1 VADAVIEF
9 AAPAGFWLAL
19 AALGVLAAHLIRRRA
34 RRQVVPFLPLWSAV
48 AAQRRGGFGAAL
60 VRRLDLLLVLLAC
73 ALVAGAAGVPLLPG
87 VPSSVRDLVLVI
99 DGDVTARAGA
109 RDRRLRQLA
118 AAEIHRRAPGTR
130 FVVIS
135 VTDDGAAV
143 WSGTEAAGALAAVRS
158 HRPGWTPAPREPAV
172 ALARE
177 AARGLRE
184 ADVVLCTHR
193 PGRPEGV
200 RLRTLVEQVKNAGFA
215 SLEVIGDPEGG
226 GFLAR
231 AGLRGDGP
239 VEIGGLWKG
248 EVDGTRVVTVP
259 LPAAGRVVLTA
270 RASDDAFAPDDSVFL
285 ELPEKTVPRVLVVA
299 DGEPSPFLTA
309 ALQALEATG
318 AIRGPLDRAPPAR
331 ALDARSVYDVMVFD
345 RCAPPEQAAGLRA
358 LYLAPP
364 PGALPFRVGEPGAA
378 PLLFDVVRDHPVLQG
393 LDLGRVAPLRARA
406 VFGGDVLASA
416 APGPVLAVA
425 PAWIALGFDPD
436 GCVFAA
442 SPAYPLFL
450 RNCIRH
456 LADAAPA
463 AGALFHAVGDPAP
476 VSGVA
481 TVEGHGSWRVG
492 ERLLG
497 PPGFWEIGDETLAVN
512 LLWPGLDLNPPG
524 DESDPLP
531 PVGDPGRPDRPL
543 APEFAAAGLAAL
555 LLAWWLFWR

>member
-1 VADAVIEF
+1 MIEF

-19 AALGVLAAHLIRRRA
+19 AAAGVLAAHLIRRRA

-73 ALVAGAAGVPLLPG
+73 ALVATAAGAPFEPG
-87 VPSSVRDLVLVI
+87 TPSRVRDLVLVV
-99 DGDVTARAGA
+99 DGDVTLRAGERA
-109 RDRRLRQLA
+109 RRLRQLA
-118 AAEIHRRAPGTR
+118 AAEIRRRAPGTR

-143 WSGTEAAGALAAVRS
+143 WSGSDVAGALAAVRA
-158 HRPGWTPAPREPAV
+158 HRPGWTPAPRAPAL

-177 AARGLRE
+177 AARTLRE
-184 ADVVLCTHR
+184 PDVVLCTHR
-193 PGRPEGV
+193 PGRPDGV
-200 RLRTLVEQVKNAGFA
+200 RLRTLALPVSNAGVT

-231 AGLRGDGP
+231 VGLRGDGP
-239 VEIGGLWKG
+239 VEIEGLWTG
-248 EVDGTRVVTVP
+248 EVDGRRVVTVP
-259 LPAAGRVVLTA
+259 LPGSGPVVLTV
-270 RASDDAFAPDDSVFL
+270 RAADDGFAPDDAAYL
-285 ELPEKTVPRVLVVA
+285 RLPERTVPRVLVVA
-299 DGEPSPFLTA
+299 EGEPSPFLTA

-331 ALDARSVYDVMVFD
+331 ALDARALYDVLVFD
-345 RCAPPEQAAGLRA
+345 RCAPPAQVAGLRA

-378 PLLFDVVRDHPVLQG
+378 PLLFGVERDHPVLNG
-393 LDLGRVAPLRARA
+393 LDLSRVAPMRARA

-436 GCVFAA
+436 QCVFAA

-450 RNCIRH
+450 RNCIGH
-456 LADAAPA
+456 LAAASPPA
-463 AGALFHAVGDPAP
+463 SALFFAIGDSAP

-481 TVEGHGSWRVG
+481 TSDGAGSWRVG
-492 ERLLG
+492 RRLLG
-497 PPGFWEIGDETLAVN
+497 PPGFWKIGDRTLAVD
-512 LLWPGLDLNPPG
+512 LLWPGLDLSPPR
-524 DESDPLP
+524 EASDPLP

-543 APEFAAAGLAAL
+543 APYFAAAGLAAL